1 MKFAGMSLPRADG
14 LTANA
19 NVGRMIYG
27 IFKKKKKIT
36 IFGGGPKGTSELRS
50 KFLLCGHP

>member
-27 IFKKKKKIT
+27 IF
-36 IFGGGPKGTSELRS
+36 
-50 KFLLCGHP
+50 CG

>member
-19 NVGRMIYG
+19 NVGRMIHD
-27 IFKKKKKIT
+27 IF
-36 IFGGGPKGTSELRS
+36 
-50 KFLLCGHP
+50 CG